1 MQDNKEYAV
10 VVIGGGPA
18 GMMAAGKAGEKNTN
32 VLLLERKRKLG
43 VKLLITGK
51 GRCNLTNSESDLKE
65 FSKKFGKN
73 GRFLLPALYN
83 FGSKEIMKFMES
95 RGVPIKIERGGRVF
109 PQSDKAQ
116 DVLNTLISYLKGGG
130 VEVKTE
136 TSVKDII
143 FENKSIQAVKLFDNT
158 KIQANKYILAT
169 GGMAHP
175 ETGSTG
181 DGYSWLKKMGHT
193 MITPRPALTPIL
205 VKQKWIRD
213 LEGLSLKNVKINIY
227 QENKR
232 KLSAFG
238 EALFTDNGLT
248 GPIIIN
254 MSKDIGVLLD
264 SGDVYLKIDFKPG
277 LNFKQL
283 DKRIQ
288 QDFKKNGRK
297 MFKNCLNE
305 LLPSKLI
312 PTIIKLSGVSPNK
325 RVSNVTKQEKQVL
338 LHLLK
343 ELTFEISHLGGFK
356 RAMVTAGGV
365 DLKEVNPQ
373 TMKSKIVNNL
383 YFAGEILDIDG
394 PSGGYN
400 LQNCWSTG
408 VLAGLLG

>member
-1 MQDNKEYAV
+1 MKLNV
-10 VVIGGGPA
+10 IVIGGGPA
-18 GMMAAGKAGEKNTN
+18 GMMAAGKAAERNSN
-32 VLLLERKRKLG
+32 VLLLEKKSKLG

-51 GRCNLTNSESDLKE
+51 GRCNLTNAEPDLKE

-83 FGSKEIMKFMES
+83 FGPKEMMKFMEN
-95 RGVPIKIERGGRVF
+95 RGVPIKTERGGRVF

-116 DVLNTLISYLKGGG
+116 DVLNALINYLKDGD
-130 VEVKTE
+130 VKTKTE
-136 TSVKDII
+136 TSVKDVI
-143 FENKSIQAVKLFDNT
+143 FDNKNVQAVTLFDKT
-158 KIQANKYILAT
+158 KIQADKYIIST
-169 GGMAHP
+169 GGIAHP

-193 MITPRPALTPIL
+193 IITPRPALTPIL
-205 VKQKWIRD
+205 VKQKWVRS

-232 KLSAFG
+232 KLSGFG

-248 GPIIIN
+248 GPIIIS
-254 MSKDIGVLLD
+254 MSKDIGGLLD
-264 SGDVYLKIDFKPG
+264 SGDVCLKIDFKPG

-288 QDFKKNGRK
+288 QDFKKNGSK
-297 MFKNCLNE
+297 MFKNSLNA

-312 PTIIKLSGVSPNK
+312 PVIINLSGISPDK
-325 RVSNVTKQEKQVL
+325 KTSSVTKEERQIL

-343 ELTFEISHLGGFK
+343 EFTFEVSGVAGFK

-373 TMKSKIVNNL
+373 TMRSKIVNNL

-394 PSGGYN
+394 PSGGFN